1 MNCLRLTTLNLATVR
16 SGEIKMV
23 TLTIEQLTY
32 IINCVMDEAA
42 QGALCYQLIDVENW
56 MKMIQQET
64 QNATSNESNQD

>member
-1 MNCLRLTTLNLATVR
+1 MNLATVR

-42 QGALCYQLIDVENW
+42 QGAPRYQLVDVDNW

-64 QNATSNESNQD
+64 QNATSNIQRQS

>member
-1 MNCLRLTTLNLATVR
+1 MNLATVR

-42 QGALCYQLIDVENW
+42 QGAPRYQLVDVENW

-64 QNATSNESNQD
+64 QNATSNIQRQS

>member
-1 MNCLRLTTLNLATVR
+1 MIYSRLTTLNLATVR

-42 QGALCYQLIDVENW
+42 QGAPRYQLVDVENW

-64 QNATSNESNQD
+64 QNATSNIQRQS